1 MHKFLSPC
9 VSTKMKIAN
18 LVAIDMSVRLRASVC
33 VCQCVRVCFLV
44 CVCHKHSLSCL
55 CLSRSLSLSL
65 TDFVCVCVCV
75 FREQRKMWPN
85 KSSDQK
91 QLLFVVS
98 RGELRC
104 IDLSSLS
111 VHSKGILPIF
121 GGFE

>member
-1 MHKFLSPC
+1 MQ
-9 VSTKMKIAN
+9 IAN
-18 LVAIDMSVRLRASVC
+18 LVCDRHERAPARERVRVSVRA
-33 VCQCVRVCFLV
+33 RVLLV
-44 CVCHKHSLSCL
+44 CVCVTSTRSRVCASLALFPSLSPTL
-55 CLSRSLSLSL
+55 
-65 TDFVCVCVCV
+65 CVCVCV

-111 VHSKGILPIF
+111 VHSKVILPIF